1 MVTYKIKWEAYDLEK
16 ALKKGF
22 MLEKN
27 FLWYMIFLQKEEW
40 LGISKKRELVYVGMT
55 CEQTVSERLLN
66 KHEALKSCLRE
77 MDGNVIIALGAWGG
91 RKKTIDKKTIKD
103 IEYLMISAFKPR
115 LNGVGVK
122 EYKGIQLSI
131 ISESEQDWDE
141 LNWEIKFS

>member
-1 MVTYKIKWEAYDLEK
+1 
-16 ALKKGF
+16 
-22 MLEKN
+22 
-27 FLWYMIFLQKEEW
+27 MIFLQKEEW
-40 LGISKKRELVYVGMT
+40 LGISKKRELVYIGMT

-91 RKKTIDKKTIKD
+91 RKKTIDKKAIKD
-103 IEYLMISAFKPR
+103 IEHLMISTFKPR

-122 EYKGIQLSI
+122 EYKGVQLSI